1 MVGDVKEEH
10 GFALYVVSSLASQLL
25 SPEKSTLFGSSSFF
39 FLIAFYCF
47 SEAVQLLNTGIC
59 PDGSSQRS
67 GLAPASYL
75 N

>member
-1 MVGDVKEEH
+1 MVLH
-10 GFALYVVSSLASQLL
+10 CMLCLPLPVSFSVLQ
-25 SPEKSTLFGSSSFF
+25 KSTLFGSSSFF